1 MICIERWL
9 IWGWSSRT
17 PLQVC
22 FCFIFFFF
30 QCFLFQFIFW
40 QHHTAYEML
49 VPQPGIETGSTAVKT
64 PSPNHWPTKEFSL
77 VCSEKMWI
85 EKRENMTRFKLL
97 CLKYKQSV
105 LKLFLPYVLDWDFNQ
120 DIWQWGNVCLT
131 SCCLLVNIWP
141 HVCWQSPA
149 KVSFI

>member
-1 MICIERWL
+1 MIDLR
-9 IWGWSSRT
+9 
-17 PLQVC
+17 V
-22 FCFIFFFF
+22 IFQNSTASVLLFYLF
-30 QCFLFQFIFW
+30 QCCLFHFIFW
-40 QHHTAYEML
+40 QHHRAYEML
-49 VPQPGIETGSTAVKT
+49 VPQPGIETGPTAVKT

-77 VCSEKMWI
+77 VCFETMRTMWTMRREKI
-85 EKRENMTRFKLL
+85 LQGFKLL

-105 LKLFLPYVLDWDFNQ
+105 LKLFLPCVLDWNFNQ